1 MIKWNEIITKTLIY
15 LVRSDFSIALW
26 YRFQQDL
33 LIMTFNFTI
42 SIFQLSFSL
51 PLQDKFK

>member
-1 MIKWNEIITKTLIY
+1 MIKWYEIITKTLIY
-15 LVRSDFSIALW
+15 LVRSYFSSALC